1 LCVAAGDP
9 VADSFGLCA
18 RGNNAVLTVADG
30 VNWGEKS
37 RLASRCAVYGTMQY
51 ISQQLQSSTETT
63 SAATTTTTTTTSHT
77 HDDDAVSLSSTH
89 VSHKQTAVTTTTALQ
104 LLQTIVITTTT
115 TIVTVATTTTTTTTT
130 IGAGRNKSGTEFG
143 RPLPRG
149 VQWHSM

>member
-1 LCVAAGDP
+1 MCVAAGDP

-63 SAATTTTTTTTSHT
+63 SAATTTTTTTSHT